1 MQAGG
6 HRFDPDRL
14 HHFLPL
20 AVGSRQ
26 QRYSRNEDNSSRFRA
41 GFKRSFG
48 SVHRHFD
55 IVNGFFNRCRAG
67 SVDEKQAGNCLLII
81 DQINASNIWLRKKTI
96 IRIIATLNA
105 IPTAGI
111 SGLSLVVW
119 TLKCEVRAFGE
130 CLGMQ
135 RR

>member
-1 MQAGG
+1 MT
-6 HRFDPDRL
+6 
-14 HHFLPL
+14 
-20 AVGSRQ
+20 
-26 QRYSRNEDNSSRFRA
+26 
-41 GFKRSFG
+41 
-48 SVHRHFD
+48 
-55 IVNGFFNRCRAG
+55 
-67 SVDEKQAGNCLLII
+67 
-81 DQINASNIWLRKKTI
+81 INASNIWLRKKTI

-105 IPTAGI
+105 IPTAGM